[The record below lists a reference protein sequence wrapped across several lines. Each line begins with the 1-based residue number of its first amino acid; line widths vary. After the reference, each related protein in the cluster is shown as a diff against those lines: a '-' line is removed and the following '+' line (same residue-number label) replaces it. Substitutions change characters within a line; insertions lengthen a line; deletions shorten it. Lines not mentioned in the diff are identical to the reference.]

1 MMTKSDYNK
10 SMFLQALEKKCD
22 KIFLDYAS
30 NFGEV
35 NAEEVT
41 KRVSASS
48 SIIAVRANQV
58 IDCVVA
64 KTKCRVNELL
74 IKVILAKIRYVI
86 ISELVFFST
95 CFDFYDLDLTTL
107 DRLKYI
113 NFPFEF
119 YLNAYIQEFV

>member
-1 MMTKSDYNK
+1 MTKSEYNK
-10 SMFLQALEKKCD
+10 TMFLQALETKCD
-22 KIFLDYAS
+22 KIFLDYAN

-35 NAEEVT
+35 DAEEVT
-41 KRVSASS
+41 KRVNMSS
-48 SIIAVRANQV
+48 SIIAVRASQV

-64 KTKCRVNELL
+64 KTSCRVNEFLA
-74 IKVILAKIRYVI
+74 KVILAKIRYII

-95 CFDFYDLDLTTL
+95 CFDFYDLDLRIL

-119 YLNAYIQEFV
+119 YLNAYINEVV

>member
-1 MMTKSDYNK
+1 MTKSEYNK
-10 SMFLQALEKKCD
+10 VMFLQALENTCN
-22 KIFLDYAS
+22 KIFLDYAN

-41 KRVSASS
+41 KRVNASS
-48 SIIAVRANQV
+48 SIIAVRAGQV
-58 IDCVVA
+58 IDCVLT
-64 KTKCRVNELL
+64 KTNCRINELL
-74 IKVILAKIRYVI
+74 IKVILAKIRYII

-95 CFDFYDLDLTTL
+95 YFDFYDLDLTTL

-119 YLNAYIQEFV
+119 YLNAYIKEFV

>member
-1 MMTKSDYNK
+1 MTKSDYNK
-10 SMFLQALEKKCD
+10 TCFLQALEDKCS
-22 KIFLDYAS
+22 KIFLDYAH

-35 NAEEVT
+35 DAEEVI
-41 KRVSASS
+41 KRVSYSS
-48 SIIAVRANQV
+48 SIIAVRASQV

-64 KTKCRVNELL
+64 KTNCRLNELL

-119 YLNAYIQEFV
+119 YLNAYVQEVV

>member
-1 MMTKSDYNK
+1 MTKSDYNK
-10 SMFLQALEKKCD
+10 SMFLEALENKCS
-22 KIFLDYAS
+22 KIFLDYA
-30 NFGEV
+30 NHFGEAD
-35 NAEEVT
+35 AEEVT
-41 KRVSASS
+41 KRVTMSS

-58 IDCVVA
+58 IDSVLT
-64 KTKCRVNELL
+64 KTNCRINELL
-74 IKVILAKIRYVI
+74 IKVIVAKIRYVI

-119 YLNAYIQEFV
+119 YLSAYINEVV

>member
-1 MMTKSDYNK
+1 MTKSDYNK
-10 SMFLQALEKKCD
+10 SMFLQALENKCS
-22 KIFLDYAS
+22 KIFLDYAN
-30 NFGEV
+30 NFDKADADEV
-35 NAEEVT
+35 I
-41 KRVSASS
+41 KRVNMSS
-48 SIIAVRANQV
+48 SIISVRASQV

-64 KTKCRVNELL
+64 KTNCRINELL
-74 IKVILAKIRYVI
+74 IKVILAKIRYII

-119 YLNAYIQEFV
+119 YLSAYINEVV

>member
-1 MMTKSDYNK
+1 MTKSDYNK
-10 SMFLQALEKKCD
+10 TMFLQALENKCS
-22 KIFLDYAS
+22 KIFLDYA
-30 NFGEV
+30 NKFDQV
-35 NAEEVT
+35 DAEEVT

-48 SIIAVRANQV
+48 SIISTRAEQV
-58 IDCVVA
+58 IDCVLT

-74 IKVILAKIRYVI
+74 IKVILAKIRYII

-95 CFDFYDLDLTTL
+95 CFDLYDLDLTTL

-119 YLNAYIQEFV
+119 YLNAYIQEVV

>member
-1 MMTKSDYNK
+1 MTKSDYNK
-10 SMFLQALEKKCD
+10 SMFLQALENKCT
-22 KIFLDYAS
+22 KIFLDYAN
-30 NFGEV
+30 NFDQADV
-35 NAEEVT
+35 EEVT
-41 KRVSASS
+41 KRVNMSS
-48 SIIAVRANQV
+48 SFIAVRASQV

-64 KTKCRVNELL
+64 KTNCRVNELL

-119 YLNAYIQEFV
+119 YLNAYINEVV

>member
-1 MMTKSDYNK
+1 MTKSDYNK
-10 SMFLQALEKKCD
+10 NMFLQALENKCE
-22 KIFLDYAS
+22 KIFLDYAH

-35 NAEEVT
+35 DAEEVT
-41 KRVSASS
+41 KRVGMSS

-58 IDCVVA
+58 IENVLT
-64 KTKCRVNELL
+64 KTSCRVNELL
-74 IKVILAKIRYVI
+74 IKVILAKIRYMI

-119 YLNAYIQEFV
+119 YLDAYIKEFV

>member
-1 MMTKSDYNK
+1 MTKSNYNK
-10 SMFLQALEKKCD
+10 NMFLQALENACD
-22 KIFLDYAS
+22 KIFLDYAD

-41 KRVSASS
+41 KRVNASS
-48 SIIAVRANQV
+48 SIIATRAEQV
-58 IDCVVA
+58 IDAVLN
-64 KTKCRVNELL
+64 KTNCRVNELL
-74 IKVILAKIRYVI
+74 IKVILAKIRYII

-95 CFDFYDLDLTTL
+95 YFDFYDLDLTTL

-119 YLNAYIQEFV
+119 YLDAYIKEFV

>member
-1 MMTKSDYNK
+1 MTKSDYNK
-10 SMFLQALEKKCD
+10 NMFLQTLENKCS
-22 KIFLDYAS
+22 KIFLDYAH

-35 NAEEVT
+35 DADEVI
-41 KRVSASS
+41 KRVNASS
-48 SIIAVRANQV
+48 SIITVRASQV

-64 KTKCRVNELL
+64 KTNCRMNELL
-74 IKVILAKIRYVI
+74 IKVILAKIRYII

-119 YLNAYIQEFV
+119 YLSAYVQEVV

>member
-1 MMTKSDYNK
+1 
-10 SMFLQALEKKCD
+10 MFLQALENKCE
-22 KIFLDYAS
+22 KIFLDYAH

-35 NAEEVT
+35 DAEEVT
-41 KRVSASS
+41 KRINMSS
-48 SIIAVRANQV
+48 SFIAVRASRV

-64 KTKCRVNELL
+64 KTNCRMNELL
-74 IKVILAKIRYVI
+74 IKVILAKIRYII

-95 CFDFYDLDLTTL
+95 CFDFYDFDLTTL

-119 YLNAYIQEFV
+119 YLSAYIQEVV

>member
-1 MMTKSDYNK
+1 MTKSEYNK
-10 SMFLQALEKKCD
+10 TMFLQALENKCE
-22 KIFLDYAS
+22 KIFLDYA
-30 NFGEV
+30 NDFDEADADEV
-35 NAEEVT
+35 I
-41 KRVSASS
+41 KRVNMSS

-58 IDCVVA
+58 IDSVLS
-64 KTKCRVNELL
+64 KTNCRVNELL
-74 IKVILAKIRYVI
+74 IKVILAKIRYII

-119 YLNAYIQEFV
+119 YLNAYVKEVV

>member
-1 MMTKSDYNK
+1 MTKSDYNK
-10 SMFLQALEKKCD
+10 SMFLQALENKCN
-22 KIFLDYAS
+22 KIFLDYAH

-35 NAEEVT
+35 DAEEVT
-41 KRVSASS
+41 KRVSASA
-48 SIIAVRANQV
+48 SIITTHAEQV
-58 IDCVVA
+58 IDCVLT
-64 KTKCRVNELL
+64 KTNCRVNELL

-95 CFDFYDLDLTTL
+95 YFDFYDLDLTTL

-119 YLNAYIQEFV
+119 YLNAYIKEVV